1 VSERPRD
8 EDELQALLSG
18 ESALSRRYRELSDE
32 QPPAKIDAAI
42 LESSRWA
49 VGADSHGASLRRT
62 GSNQTGSNQTGSNQS
77 GSDQSGSDQT
87 GSKQSVLQQSD
98 SHRTGLHTIG
108 PDSTVV
114 HRIGSTWR
122 RSSFMRWSVPLATAA
137 VVVVTATLTLTI
149 DRDPEIERI
158 YDKFDKPSADA
169 RESGSEMTDG
179 KTEIAASK
187 VPAPAA
193 SAPETPSAPVPP
205 RAPASAS
212 SPAPVVAAPQTAQLK
227 EQRENAARKRSV
239 QPQQELA
246 ATRSVERDSAG
257 LVAEDIGAGVVGE
270 QKVIAEENVSAAEMP
285 AEAFPGSDD
294 TLARNRPGEVA
305 GTSADVSRDELA
317 VAGASVSSDPADTI
331 EAEELM
337 KSAAESPPGR
347 QQPSAQL
354 SDSESIVA
362 QERAD
367 QDSPTQFAEAEAMR
381 DPEEWIESIEN
392 LLADGKR
399 DEAIASIGKFRLE
412 YPDYQLPEDLQ
423 LLVPPQTE

>member
-42 LESSRWA
+42 LASSRWA
-49 VGADSHGASLRRT
+49 VGADSHGASSRRT
-62 GSNQTGSNQTGSNQS
+62 GSNQTGSNQTGS
-77 GSDQSGSDQT
+77 DQT
-87 GSKQSVLQQSD
+87 GSNQTSSDETGSQQSA
-98 SHRTGLHTIG
+98 SHRTGSHTTG

-169 RESGSEMTDG
+169 RESSSEMTDG
-179 KTEIAASK
+179 KTEVAASK
-187 VPAPAA
+187 VPAPA
-193 SAPETPSAPVPP
+193 SAPEPPSAPVPP

-246 ATRSVERDSAG
+246 ATRSVERDSPG
-257 LVAEDIGAGVVGE
+257 RVAEDIGAGVVGE
-270 QKVIAEENVSAAEMP
+270 QKVIAEENVSAAERP

-294 TLARNRPGEVA
+294 TLARNRPGEVGGA
-305 GTSADVSRDELA
+305 SADVSRDELA

-337 KSAAESPPGR
+337 KSAAESPPDR

-367 QDSPTQFAEAEAMR
+367 QDSPAQFAEAEAEAMR
-381 DPEEWIESIEN
+381 DPEEWIESIDN

-423 LLVPPQTE
+423 SLLPPQTE